1 MITANYGE
9 AGALERYGAQYGL
22 PAVYSGH
29 NQLWF
34 YGPPPEA
41 ATVAVTVGL
50 PLRYLRTRFASC
62 VEAGQLDNGVDVANE
77 EQGATVAVCRDPAGG
92 WAAAWPAFQHYD

>member
-1 MITANYGE
+1 
-9 AGALERYGAQYGL
+9 
-22 PAVYSGH
+22 
-29 NQLWF
+29 LWF
-34 YGPPPEA
+34 SGPPPEA

-50 PLRYLRTRFASC
+50 PLRYLRTRFGSC

-92 WAAAWPAFQHYD
+92 WAAAWPDFQHYD